1 MFWRMAGLSTASP
14 VETILDKE
22 NFTLDELLDEDEI
35 IQECKALNSR
45 LINFLS
51 GRAQVEQLTRYI
63 IEEAPEDAEK
73 KRSFKFPFIACEI
86 FTCEVDII
94 LKTLIEDEELMNLL
108 FSFLDL
114 NHSHSNLLA
123 GYFSKAHQEIVK
135 KLVELIGITSI
146 MEVLI
151 RLIGADENM
160 YVSHV
165 DAMQW
170 IEDTNVLEMIVDK
183 FSSSNSG
190 HLAPHYPAIAFSEL
204 DAPHHMCGEN
214 RNFAGSSRIAV
225 EDRCSMWCGT
235 FVRVGVWLFADRDSP
250 EVHANAAE
258 TLCAITR
265 FAPTG
270 LSAKISS
277 PSFIGRLFH
286 HALEVSRPKSVLVN
300 SLSVCISLLDPK
312 RHTFGAYYTYNRQMT
327 NGSTVT
333 ANPET
338 VEGMLESLATVA
350 NGSVPDLS
358 QTATEMSWCRAFLMD
373 GIWAH
378 SSMWLWCCLM
388 NAAEIAEANVVFGFT
403 VTGSTEEKNADLALT
418 LQIVEFI
425 SVLVTV
431 GGEAAERKLIDL
443 GAVQRIIHLFFEYP
457 YNNFLHHHVENII
470 MSCLESKNS
479 SLLEHLLR
487 DCDFVGKIIQAEKQ
501 FTLEADTNK
510 PTIPAEG
517 KSAPRIG
524 CIGHLTRISNKL
536 VQLGNNNSVIQEH
549 LQTIVHLIKRA
560 SSSRIC
566 KSGVTERRPTALHDR
581 NRDSDED
588 DYQDRD
594 YDVAALANNLSQ
606 AFRYGIYNNEDI
618 EEVHGSLERDDEDV
632 YFDDESA
639 EVVISSLRL
648 GDDHESGSLFT
659 NSNWFAFE
667 EDRDRVANERSTGS
681 LASPSPN
688 ADEVFVK
695 ASGDVVVAGEDE
707 ELADTATSPE
717 AGLKLEHGGTDKPVE
732 WVEWRESSDANDP
745 SDVLPNGE
753 LEIEPGN
760 SNPGLAESSSSSS
773 SVALTKD
780 EQIATD
786 EPSASLNNSSI
797 ETSESNKDKTEPTLG
812 VDNPSSGA
820 SASVNEPVTEVGGD
834 SNKNTTD
841 NKKAVDEL
849 VTEVGG
855 DSNKDTTD
863 NKKAADELVAEV
875 GGDSNKDTTDN
886 KKAVDE
892 LVAEVGGD
900 SNKDTTDDK
909 KAVDESVNEVGG
921 DSNKDTTDNKKA
933 VDGSVTEVGG
943 DSNKDTTDNKMGVK
957 HE

>member
-1 MFWRMAGLSTASP
+1 MADLLTAP
-14 VETILDKE
+14 PKPL
-22 NFTLDELLDEDEI
+22 EL
-35 IQECKALNSR
+35 
-45 LINFLS
+45 
-51 GRAQVEQLTRYI
+51 
-63 IEEAPEDAEK
+63 
-73 KRSFKFPFIACEI
+73 
-86 FTCEVDII
+86 
-94 LKTLIEDEELMNLL
+94 
-108 FSFLDL
+108 
-114 NHSHSNLLA
+114 
-123 GYFSKAHQEIVK
+123 KAHQEIVK

-183 FSSSNSG
+183 FSSSYHPLVSAISTHPSPAFLCIFWLAAKVVRPQPLFSSVSYHPERLRPLRPFSG
-190 HLAPHYPAIAFSEL
+190 KIATVSGQLLYEFTIFFAIFESQ
-204 DAPHHMCGEN
+204 CGEN

-388 NAAEIAEANVVFGFT
+388 NAAEIAEANGVVDSNMMTMVDYGQILNGDLLKLLDVSSAENLLLTTFG
-403 VTGSTEEKNADLALT
+403 K
-418 LQIVEFI
+418 LQPPLGKHRLKIVEFI

-549 LQTIVHLIKRA
+549 LQGNSEWKDWYLSVLSNRNA
-560 SSSRIC
+560 VENVYQWSC
-566 KSGVTERRPTALHDR
+566 GRPTALHDR

>member
-1 MFWRMAGLSTASP
+1 MQY
-14 VETILDKE
+14 V
-22 NFTLDELLDEDEI
+22 
-35 IQECKALNSR
+35 Q
-45 LINFLS
+45 
-51 GRAQVEQLTRYI
+51 
-63 IEEAPEDAEK
+63 
-73 KRSFKFPFIACEI
+73 
-86 FTCEVDII
+86 
-94 LKTLIEDEELMNLL
+94 
-108 FSFLDL
+108 
-114 NHSHSNLLA
+114 
-123 GYFSKAHQEIVK
+123 AHQEIVK

-183 FSSSNSG
+183 FSSS
-190 HLAPHYPAIAFSEL
+190 
-204 DAPHHMCGEN
+204 
-214 RNFAGSSRIAV
+214 
-225 EDRCSMWCGT
+225 
-235 FVRVGVWLFADRDSP
+235 DSP

-338 VEGMLESLATVA
+338 VEGMLESL
-350 NGSVPDLS
+350 GDL
-358 QTATEMSWCRAFLMD
+358 LKLLD
-373 GIWAH
+373 V
-378 SSMWLWCCLM
+378 SS
-388 NAAEIAEANVVFGFT
+388 AENLLLTTFG
-403 VTGSTEEKNADLALT
+403 K
-418 LQIVEFI
+418 LQPPLGKHRLKIVEFI

-549 LQTIVHLIKRA
+549 LQGNSEWKDWYLSVLSNRNA
-560 SSSRIC
+560 VENVYQWSC
-566 KSGVTERRPTALHDR
+566 GRPTALHDR

>member
-94 LKTLIEDEELMNLL
+94 LKTLIEDEEVVVCLL
-108 FSFLDL
+108 LRKTIPFMQ
-114 NHSHSNLLA
+114 
-123 GYFSKAHQEIVK
+123 YVQAHQEIVK

-183 FSSSNSG
+183 FSSS
-190 HLAPHYPAIAFSEL
+190 
-204 DAPHHMCGEN
+204 
-214 RNFAGSSRIAV
+214 
-225 EDRCSMWCGT
+225 
-235 FVRVGVWLFADRDSP
+235 DSP

-338 VEGMLESLATVA
+338 VEGMLESL
-350 NGSVPDLS
+350 GDL
-358 QTATEMSWCRAFLMD
+358 LKLLD
-373 GIWAH
+373 V
-378 SSMWLWCCLM
+378 SS
-388 NAAEIAEANVVFGFT
+388 AENLLLTTFG
-403 VTGSTEEKNADLALT
+403 K
-418 LQIVEFI
+418 LQPPLGKHRLKIVEFI

-549 LQTIVHLIKRA
+549 LQGNSEWKDWYLSVLSNRNA
-560 SSSRIC
+560 VENVYQWSC
-566 KSGVTERRPTALHDR
+566 GRPTALHDR

-820 SASVNEPVTEVGGD
+820 SASVNEPVTELAQLGATEFSPFSSLTVHIKKCLSVPSVSQVVELKLRSRGSLALQSLGLLLIRTCTSESILKVIKGRKLKGLEERFVITSFRMNNIRYIITYFEPSGSETCID
-834 SNKNTTD
+834 LFQYILFNTY
-841 NKKAVDEL
+841 L
-849 VTEVGG
+849 VTF
-855 DSNKDTTD
+855 DCKN
-863 NKKAADELVAEV
+863 
-875 GGDSNKDTTDN
+875 
-886 KKAVDE
+886 
-892 LVAEVGGD
+892 
-900 SNKDTTDDK
+900 
-909 KAVDESVNEVGG
+909 ES
-921 DSNKDTTDNKKA
+921 
-933 VDGSVTEVGG
+933 
-943 DSNKDTTDNKMGVK
+943 
-957 HE
+957 